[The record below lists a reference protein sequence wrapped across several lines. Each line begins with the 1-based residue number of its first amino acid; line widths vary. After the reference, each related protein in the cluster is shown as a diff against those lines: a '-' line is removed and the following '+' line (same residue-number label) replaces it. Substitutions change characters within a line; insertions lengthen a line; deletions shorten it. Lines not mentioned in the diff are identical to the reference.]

1 MSVNAGHK
9 YNRRP
14 RAPPHSVGAGHG
26 VGEPSHSSRN
36 TNGAKNFRLRG
47 SPPRGHRAIRV
58 IARVLVWGGG
68 GGRRLE
74 DIGHFG
80 LLGVCW
86 CPPPPPPPRT
96 SRASRNMRRR
106 QITKLAK
113 AKASGGRRQPDLDI
127 LVGVPKMTAREAK
140 TAGQRGPTSHALRR
154 VGISV

>member
-58 IARVLVWGGG
+58 IARVLVSGGG
-68 GGRRLE
+68 GGARR
-74 DIGHFG
+74 
-80 LLGVCW
+80 
-86 CPPPPPPPRT
+86 P
-96 SRASRNMRRR
+96 RNMRRR